1 MNDFQHFIH
10 GLKSCVMADGTLS
23 IGGARKAVL
32 AINDFLYT
40 TYKDIGTID
49 ALGKEWNFFS
59 EFHKFWANH
68 HKEILNCSIDCQ
80 KCAEVADALHEIY
93 TLTGGKAFL
102 EIYDTCDL
110 APEEVCRVRFL
121 TANQDF
127 RGSRDFAS
135 LAKIYDSDNSI
146 FDIQNIYENPDKF
159 LTDLNLSDLSQND
172 KRSGYAKNVAKFLI
186 DLDCDSPYE
195 LIDIFHNDIKAI
207 REALLACIGAGYGN
221 KKTDMFLRDMVV
233 LGVWRDVK
241 NFDAIDVASDINTI
255 KVALRTG
262 IIHTEIPL
270 LTSFLD
276 IFSYQYSHIEEMNA
290 KAWRTVWE
298 IWQQKYPD
306 ETLSG
311 PSLLDYF
318 IYSVIGKQF
327 CQENLSIF
335 EGDSCGHTFKWHSG
349 RNRTCQE
356 CYKHKVRG
364 MKAHLVKKV
373 MPCEDAD
380 GYIAITQSKF
390 IKSLPPEQKFSHCP
404 FEKICGSN
412 RKLQP
417 PKSISIIGRTGWSE
431 AYSYKGDG
439 GGGLMS

>member
-1 MNDFQHFIH
+1 MNDFQKFIQDIN
-10 GLKSCVMADGTLS
+10 SCVAPDGSLS
-23 IGGARKAVL
+23 IEGARKAVL
-32 AINDFLYT
+32 SINNFLYT
-40 TYKDIGTID
+40 TYKDIGSIE
-49 ALGKEWNFFS
+49 ALGTQWEFFS

-68 HKEILNCSIDCQ
+68 HKEILNCTINRD
-80 KCAEVADALHEIY
+80 KCRAVAEALHSIY
-93 TLTGGKAFL
+93 ILTEGKAFL
-102 EIYDTCDL
+102 EIYDTCNL
-110 APEEVCRVRFL
+110 AAEDICRVRFL

-127 RGSRDFAS
+127 RGSRDFSA
-135 LAKIYDSDNSI
+135 LANIYDSDNSI

-159 LTDLNLSDLSQND
+159 LADLNLNDLSQND
-172 KRSGYAKNVAKFLI
+172 KRLGYAKNVAKFLI
-186 DLDCDSPYE
+186 DFKCDSPFT
-195 LIDIFHNDIKAI
+195 LIEIFNYDIQAL
-207 REALLACIGAGYGN
+207 REAIIGCVGAGYGN

-233 LGVWRDVK
+233 LGVWNNVK

-298 IWQQKYPD
+298 LWRQNYPE

-318 IYSVIGKQF
+318 IYNVIGKQF
-327 CQENLSIF
+327 CQKNLSIF
-335 EGDSCGHTFKWHSG
+335 EGENCGHTFRWHSG
-349 RNRTCQE
+349 RNRTCQV
-356 CYKHKVRG
+356 CYKKKVRG
-364 MKAHLVKKV
+364 MKAQLVKKV
-373 MPCEDAD
+373 MPCEDAE
-380 GYIAITQSKF
+380 GYIAIRESKF
-390 IKSLPPEQKFSHCP
+390 VKSLPEEKKISNCP
-404 FEKICGSN
+404 FEKICGSS

-417 PKSISIIGRTGWSE
+417 PKSISIMGRTGWSE
-431 AYSYKGDG
+431 AYSEKDDG